1 MADQTYADV
10 NAKQIIVEDPENIA
24 GHYIEVMTLSVGA
37 ATTTAGM
44 VVTCG
49 SETYPAVDQA
59 VTTDACFWGVVLKPV
74 NPDEDYDLDDT
85 IADGTSVY
93 VLKAHGVAGRVC
105 VLLRLEA
112 TAGPVAQVPGEYA
125 ALGTEG
131 GKIRKLVYADATDAT
146 DTLSEV
152 VGVFGQADA
161 GDATN
166 DTMIRVWLGAK

>member
-10 NAKQIIVEDPENIA
+10 HAKQIIAEDPENIA
-24 GHYIEVMTLSVGA
+24 GKYTVTVTLSVGA

-44 VVTCG
+44 VLTHYG
-49 SETYPAVDQA
+49 ETYPAVDQA
-59 VTTDACFWGVVLKPV
+59 VTTDGAWAGICLGPV

-85 IADGTSVY
+85 IADGVTVY
-93 VLKAHGVAGRVC
+93 MLKPTGGRVC

-125 ALGTEG
+125 AIGTEG
-131 GKIRKLVYADATDAT
+131 GKIRKWVWVSDTAATE
-146 DTLSEV
+146 SMIEV

-161 GDATN
+161 GDASN
-166 DTMIRVWLGAK
+166 DTMIRVWI